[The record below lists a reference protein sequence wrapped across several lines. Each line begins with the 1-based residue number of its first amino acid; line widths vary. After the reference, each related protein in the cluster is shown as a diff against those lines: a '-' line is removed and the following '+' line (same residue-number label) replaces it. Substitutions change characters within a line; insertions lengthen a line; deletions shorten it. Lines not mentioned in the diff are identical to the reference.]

1 VILTALAEKP
11 KRRAKDDFKGRRFGA
26 GLIIQAVSWY
36 LRYPGPRC
44 TQEPDAGRQ
53 KGQLWINS
61 R

>member
-26 GLIIQAVSWY
+26 GLTIQAVSWY

-44 TQEPDAGRQ
+44 TQEPDAGR
-53 KGQLWINS
+53 
-61 R
+61 